1 MLTTNK
7 HSDLGRKSTE
17 TTTSLLTQVNQLVT
31 QGLRQ
36 AAIDLLEEAVSD
48 SPDNTSL
55 LSALGRVYL
64 LDRQPEK
71 AVVYLRRSLAKTNP
85 TPPSPAT
92 PDDYSPD
99 AFSDADADY
108 IEELAEDSSNDEF
121 SPLDEVRAEPVQEEA
136 QHRERSGTL
145 HLKRQPE
152 KRDTP
157 ETPDDSEPQIT
168 ITRRG
173 RAKKNGAVSVDIPH
187 AADETELDESGRAD
201 VDAGTPES
209 DVPEAIEPRPEAAD
223 EESSGEIFVAKQT
236 ATPDR
241 SEAQLGLSFESDDGS
256 ESPEDSLDLP
266 DDESNVLDIVDVE
279 DDFDDGLD
287 EVDLIVEAVEDYPLD
302 EFESEDFGWEDLD
315 DFDEDASRET
325 DDEDLTLTGIPREM
339 RARQA
344 AVDVLERVGW
354 DREYLPLLESIFVES
369 GWGAARIA
377 IENQIERGAV
387 PEHIVLARKIRS
399 IWFSNEY
406 LWTAFRMRSNAP
418 FMQAEAVYKNFSW
431 ADALRLIRCFPSI
444 PDEFEIEAF
453 IEDLF
458 EDWYFNNRLRRHFN
472 AFLKYL
478 RYRIGAG
485 KRTLPGNLDFSFSL
499 PLEEDWGAENLKL
512 LNEIS
517 EARSELRVLGAE
529 SGFTMPGTENKFKVL
544 PKEVPDENK
553 DKK

>member
-1 MLTTNK
+1 MLGTNK
-7 HSDLGRKSTE
+7 HSDVGRKSTE

-36 AAIDLLEEAVSD
+36 AAIDLLEEAVSE
-48 SPDNTSL
+48 SPNNTSL

-64 LDRQPEK
+64 LDSQPEK
-71 AVVYLRRSLAKTNP
+71 AVVYLRRSLAKNNSAPNP
-85 TPPSPAT
+85 VSHG
-92 PDDYSPD
+92 DYSPE

-121 SPLDEVRAEPVQEEA
+121 SPLDEVRAEPVQDEA

-145 HLKRQPE
+145 HLKRQSE

-157 ETPDDSEPQIT
+157 EKTDDSEPQIT
-168 ITRRG
+168 IIRRG
-173 RAKKNGAVSVDIPH
+173 RAKKNDAASADIPH
-187 AADETELDESGRAD
+187 AADETELDESGRGD
-201 VDAGTPES
+201 LDAGTPES
-209 DVPEAIEPRPEAAD
+209 DVPEAIEPRSEVAD
-223 EESSGEIFVAKQT
+223 EASSGEIFAAKQT
-236 ATPDR
+236 ETPDR
-241 SEAQLGLSFESDDGS
+241 FEAQLGLSLESDDGS
-256 ESPEDSLDLP
+256 ESREDSLDLP

-279 DDFDDGLD
+279 DDFDDDLD
-287 EVDLIVEAVEDYPLD
+287 EVDPIAEAVEDYPLD

-325 DDEDLTLTGIPREM
+325 DDEDLTPTGIPREM

-387 PEHIVLARKIRS
+387 PEQIVLARKVRS

-453 IEDLF
+453 IEELF
-458 EDWYFNNRLRRHFN
+458 EEWYFNNRLRRHFH

-478 RYRIGAG
+478 RYRIGASR
-485 KRTLPGNLDFSFSL
+485 RTLPGNLGFLFSF
-499 PLEEDWGAENLKL
+499 PLEEEWGVDNPEL
-512 LNEIS
+512 LSEIS
-517 EARSELRVLGAE
+517 DMRGELRELGVDG
-529 SGFTMPGTENKFKVL
+529 GFTMPGTENKFKVL
-544 PKEVPDENK
+544 PKEAFDEDK

>member
-1 MLTTNK
+1 MLGTNK

-108 IEELAEDSSNDEF
+108 IEELAEGSSNDEF
-121 SPLDEVRAEPVQEEA
+121 SPLDKVMAEPVQDEA

-152 KRDTP
+152 KRDRP

-168 ITRRG
+168 IVRRG
-173 RAKKNGAVSVDIPH
+173 RAKKNDAVSVDIPH
-187 AADETELDESGRAD
+187 AADETEPDESGGAD
-201 VDAGTPES
+201 LDAGAPES
-209 DVPEAIEPRPEAAD
+209 DVPEAIKSRSEVAN
-223 EESSGEIFVAKQT
+223 EESSGETFAAKQ
-236 ATPDR
+236 AETPDL
-241 SEAQLGLSFESDDGS
+241 SEVQLGLSFESQEGS
-256 ESPEDSLDLP
+256 ENSEDSLDLP
-266 DDESNVLDIVDVE
+266 DDENNVLDLVDVE
-279 DDFDDGLD
+279 DGFDDDLD
-287 EVDLIVEAVEDYPLD
+287 EVDPIAEAVEDYPLD
-302 EFESEDFGWEDLD
+302 EFECEDFGWEDLD

-354 DREYLPLLESIFVES
+354 DREHLPLLESIFVES

-453 IEDLF
+453 IGELF
-458 EDWYFNNRLRRHFN
+458 DEWYFNNRLRRHFK

-478 RYRIGAG
+478 QYRMGASR
-485 KRTLPGNLDFSFSL
+485 RTLPGDLGFLFCL
-499 PLEEDWGAENLKL
+499 PAEDEWGVDNPEL
-512 LNEIS
+512 LSEIS
-517 EARSELRVLGAE
+517 EMRGELRELGAD
-529 SGFTMPGTENKFKVL
+529 SGFAMPGVENKIKLL
-544 PKEVPDENK
+544 PKEAFDEDK

>member
-1 MLTTNK
+1 VLGTNK
-7 HSDLGRKSTE
+7 HSDVGRKSTE

-36 AAIDLLEEAVSD
+36 AAIDLLEEAISD

-71 AVVYLRRSLAKTNP
+71 AVVYLRRSLAKTNSNP
-85 TPPSPAT
+85 NPVSQ
-92 PDDYSPD
+92 DDYSPE

-121 SPLDEVRAEPVQEEA
+121 SPLEEVGAETAEDKAPN
-136 QHRERSGTL
+136 RDRSGTL

-152 KRDTP
+152 KRSAP
-157 ETPDDSEPQIT
+157 ETHEDSEPQIT
-168 ITRRG
+168 IIRRG
-173 RAKKNGAVSVDIPH
+173 RAKKNDAVSVDIPY
-187 AADETELDESGRAD
+187 ATDESELEESGRAD
-201 VDAGTPES
+201 LDVGTPDS
-209 DVPEAIEPRPEAAD
+209 GVPEAIQFRSEVAGEA
-223 EESSGEIFVAKQT
+223 SSGETSAAKQT
-236 ATPDR
+236 ETPDR
-241 SEAQLGLSFESDDGS
+241 SETQLGLSFESDDDLEKS
-256 ESPEDSLDLP
+256 EDSLELP
-266 DDESNVLDIVDVE
+266 DDENNILDIVDVE
-279 DDFDDGLD
+279 DDFEDDID
-287 EVDLIVEAVEDYPLD
+287 EIDPITEAVEDYPLD
-302 EFESEDFGWEDLD
+302 DFESEDFGWEDLD
-315 DFDEDASRET
+315 DFDEEASRET
-325 DDEDLTLTGIPREM
+325 DDEDLTLTGIPREV

-387 PEHIVLARKIRS
+387 PEQIVLARKVRS

-453 IEDLF
+453 IEELF
-458 EDWYFNNRLRRHFN
+458 EEWYFNNRLRRHFH

-478 RYRIGAG
+478 RYRIGASR
-485 KRTLPGNLDFSFSL
+485 RTLPGNLGFLFSF
-499 PLEEDWGAENLKL
+499 PLEEEWGVDNPEL
-512 LNEIS
+512 LSEIS
-517 EARSELRVLGAE
+517 EMRDELRELGADG
-529 SGFTMPGTENKFKVL
+529 GFAMPGIENKFKVL
-544 PKEVPDENK
+544 PKEAFDEDK

>member
-1 MLTTNK
+1 VLGTNK
-7 HSDLGRKSTE
+7 QSDVGRKSTE

-36 AAIDLLEEAVSD
+36 AAIDLLEEAISD

-85 TPPSPAT
+85 APNPVTHG
-92 PDDYSPD
+92 DYSPE

-121 SPLDEVRAEPVQEEA
+121 SPLDEVRAEPVQDEA

-168 ITRRG
+168 IIRRG
-173 RAKKNGAVSVDIPH
+173 RAKKNDAVPVDIPH
-187 AADETELDESGRAD
+187 AAEENELDESGRAD
-201 VDAGTPES
+201 SDAGTPDS
-209 DVPEAIEPRPEAAD
+209 DIPEAIESRSEVTDEAASD
-223 EESSGEIFVAKQT
+223 EISAPKQ
-236 ATPDR
+236 AETPDR
-241 SEAQLGLSFESDDGS
+241 SETQLGLSFESDDES
-256 ESPEDSLDLP
+256 ERSEDSLELP
-266 DDESNVLDIVDVE
+266 DDENNILDIVDVE
-279 DDFDDGLD
+279 ADFEDDIYEIDP
-287 EVDLIVEAVEDYPLD
+287 VTEAVEDYPLD
-302 EFESEDFGWEDLD
+302 DFESEDFGWEDLD
-315 DFDEDASRET
+315 DFDEEASRENT
-325 DDEDLTLTGIPREM
+325 DEDLTLAGIPREQ

-369 GWGAARIA
+369 GWSAARIA

-387 PEHIVLARKIRS
+387 PEQIVLAKKVRS

-406 LWTAFRMRSNAP
+406 LWTTFRMRSNAP
-418 FMQAEAVYKNFSW
+418 FMQAEAVYRNFSW

-444 PDEFEIEAF
+444 PDEFEIQAF
-453 IEDLF
+453 IEELF
-458 EDWYFNNRLRRHFN
+458 EEWYFNNRLRRHFH

-478 RYRIGAG
+478 RYRMGASR
-485 KRTLPGNLDFSFSL
+485 RTLPGDLGFLFSF
-499 PLEEDWGAENLKL
+499 PVHDEWGVDNPEL
-512 LNEIS
+512 LSEIS
-517 EARSELRVLGAE
+517 EMRDELREIGAD
-529 SGFTMPGTENKFKVL
+529 SGFAMPGIENKFKVL
-544 PKEVPDENK
+544 PKEAFDEDK

>member
-1 MLTTNK
+1 MLGTNK
-7 HSDLGRKSTE
+7 QSDVGRKSTE

-36 AAIDLLEEAVSD
+36 AAIDLLEEAISD

-85 TPPSPAT
+85 APNPVTHG
-92 PDDYSPD
+92 DYSPE

-121 SPLDEVRAEPVQEEA
+121 SPLDEVRAEPVQDEA
-136 QHRERSGTL
+136 HHRERSGTL

-168 ITRRG
+168 IIRRG
-173 RAKKNGAVSVDIPH
+173 RAKKNDAVPVDIPH
-187 AADETELDESGRAD
+187 AAEENELDESGRAD
-201 VDAGTPES
+201 SDAGTPDS
-209 DVPEAIEPRPEAAD
+209 DVPEAIESRSEVTDEAASD
-223 EESSGEIFVAKQT
+223 EISAPKQ
-236 ATPDR
+236 AETPDR
-241 SEAQLGLSFESDDGS
+241 SETQLGLSFESDDES
-256 ESPEDSLDLP
+256 ERSEDSLELP
-266 DDESNVLDIVDVE
+266 DDENNILDIVDVE
-279 DDFDDGLD
+279 ADFEDDID
-287 EVDLIVEAVEDYPLD
+287 EIDPVTEAVEEYPLD
-302 EFESEDFGWEDLD
+302 DFESEDFGWEDLD
-315 DFDEDASRET
+315 DFDEEASRENT
-325 DDEDLTLTGIPREM
+325 DEDLTLAGIPREQ
-339 RARQA
+339 RARQV

-387 PEHIVLARKIRS
+387 PEQIVLAKKVRS

-406 LWTAFRMRSNAP
+406 LWTTFRMRSNAP
-418 FMQAEAVYKNFSW
+418 FMQAEAVYRNFSW

-444 PDEFEIEAF
+444 PDEFEIQAF
-453 IEDLF
+453 IEELF
-458 EDWYFNNRLRRHFN
+458 EEWYFNNRLRRHFH

-478 RYRIGAG
+478 RYRMGASR
-485 KRTLPGNLDFSFSL
+485 RTLPGDLGFLFSF
-499 PLEEDWGAENLKL
+499 PVHDEWGVDNPEL
-512 LNEIS
+512 LSEIS
-517 EARSELRVLGAE
+517 EMRDELREIGAD
-529 SGFTMPGTENKFKVL
+529 SGFAMPGIENKFKVL
-544 PKEVPDENK
+544 SKEAFDEDK

>member
-1 MLTTNK
+1 MLGNNK
-7 HSDLGRKSTE
+7 QNDVGRKPTE

-36 AAIDLLEEAVSD
+36 AAIDLLKEAISD
-48 SPDNTSL
+48 SPNNTSL
-55 LSALGRVYL
+55 LTALGRVYL
-64 LDRQPEK
+64 LNSQPEK
-71 AVVYLRRSLAKTNP
+71 AVIYLRRSLAKTNP
-85 TPPSPAT
+85 APNPVSHG
-92 PDDYSPD
+92 DYSPE

-121 SPLDEVRAEPVQEEA
+121 SPLDEVRAEPAQDEA

-152 KRDTP
+152 KRDPP

-168 ITRRG
+168 IIKRG
-173 RAKKNGAVSVDIPH
+173 RAKKSDAVSVDIPR

-201 VDAGTPES
+201 LETGTSES
-209 DVPEAIEPRPEAAD
+209 DIPEATKPRSEVAD
-223 EESSGEIFVAKQT
+223 EASLGEIFVTKQT
-236 ATPDR
+236 ETPEL
-241 SEAQLGLSFESDDGS
+241 SAAQLGLSFESDDAS

-279 DDFDDGLD
+279 DDFDDDLD
-287 EVDLIVEAVEDYPLD
+287 EVDSSAEAAQDYPLD
-302 EFESEDFGWEDLD
+302 EFECEDFGWEDLD
-315 DFDEDASRET
+315 DFDEEASRET

-387 PEHIVLARKIRS
+387 PEQIVLARQVRS

-453 IEDLF
+453 IEELF
-458 EDWYFNNRLRRHFN
+458 EEWYFNNRLRRHFH

-478 RYRIGAG
+478 RYRIGASR
-485 KRTLPGNLDFSFSL
+485 RTLPGNLGFLFSF
-499 PLEEDWGAENLKL
+499 PLEEEWSADNPEL
-512 LNEIS
+512 LSGIS
-517 EARSELRVLGAE
+517 EMRYELRELGADG
-529 SGFTMPGTENKFKVL
+529 GFAMPGMENKFKVL
-544 PKEVPDENK
+544 PKEAFEEDK

>member
-1 MLTTNK
+1 MLGTNK
-7 HSDLGRKSTE
+7 HSDVGRKSTE

-36 AAIDLLEEAVSD
+36 SAIDLLEEAISD

-71 AVVYLRRSLAKTNP
+71 AVVYLRRSLAKTDPAPNP
-85 TPPSPAT
+85 VSHG
-92 PDDYSPD
+92 DYSPE

-121 SPLDEVRAEPVQEEA
+121 SPIEEVGAETGEDKVPN
-136 QHRERSGTL
+136 RDRSGTL

-168 ITRRG
+168 IIRRG
-173 RAKKNGAVSVDIPH
+173 RAKKDDAVSVDIPH
-187 AADETELDESGRAD
+187 AVDETELDESGRGD
-201 VDAGTPES
+201 LDAGTPES
-209 DVPEAIEPRPEAAD
+209 DVPEAIEPRSEVAD
-223 EESSGEIFVAKQT
+223 EASSGEIFAAKQT
-236 ATPDR
+236 ETPDH

-279 DDFDDGLD
+279 DDFDDDLD
-287 EVDLIVEAVEDYPLD
+287 EVEPIAEAVEDYPLD

-315 DFDEDASRET
+315 DFDEEASRET
-325 DDEDLTLTGIPREM
+325 DDEDLTLTGIPREL

-387 PEHIVLARKIRS
+387 PEQIVLARKVRS

-431 ADALRLIRCFPSI
+431 ADALRLIRCFLSI

-453 IEDLF
+453 IEELF
-458 EDWYFNNRLRRHFN
+458 EEWYFNNRLRRHFH

-478 RYRIGAG
+478 RYRIGASR
-485 KRTLPGNLDFSFSL
+485 RTLPGNLGVLFSF
-499 PLEEDWGAENLKL
+499 PLEEEWGVDNPEL
-512 LNEIS
+512 LSEIS
-517 EARSELRVLGAE
+517 EMRGELRELGADG
-529 SGFTMPGTENKFKVL
+529 GFAMPGIENKFKVL
-544 PKEVPDENK
+544 PKEAFDEDK